1 MTLPALDQQYLADR
15 QLRHQVQ
22 MDQGMICVVFPG
34 WQLPVGLNVSQ
45 TDLLL
50 RLSAGY
56 PDIAPDMWWVD
67 PEVRRADGVIIP
79 GTEVKEQVL
88 GRSWQRWSRHFQ
100 PGQWHSGVDGLES
113 FIALIRSQFAIAAQ
127 GRAA

>member
-15 QLRHQVQ
+15 RVEHLIQA
-22 MDQGMICVVFPG
+22 DQGMICVVFPG
-34 WQLPVGLNVSQ
+34 WQLPPGLNVNR
-45 TDLLL
+45 TDVLL

-56 PDIAPDMWWVD
+56 PDVAPDMWWTD
-67 PEVRRADGVIIP
+67 PEVRRADGTPIP
-79 GTEVKEQVL
+79 GTEVREQVL

-100 PGQWHSGVDGLES
+100 PGQWQSGVDGLES
-113 FIALIRSQFAIAAQ
+113 YIALIRSQFAIAGQ